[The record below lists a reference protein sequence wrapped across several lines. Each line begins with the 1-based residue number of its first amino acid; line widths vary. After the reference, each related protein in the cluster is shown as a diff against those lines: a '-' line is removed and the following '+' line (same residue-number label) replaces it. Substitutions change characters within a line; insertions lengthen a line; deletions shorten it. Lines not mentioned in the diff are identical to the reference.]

1 MNPDLLT
8 DDHFAVLGKMGR
20 AGGGW
25 YPLRSTWNI
34 GDSNKLTHRLC
45 KELASLGYVE
55 CVGGDPD
62 GEFVCDW
69 RITSAGLAAVQAA
82 K

>member
-1 MNPDLLT
+1 MKPDLLD
-8 DDHFAVLGKMGR
+8 DDHFAILTMMSR

-25 YPLRSTWNI
+25 YPLRSGWNV
-34 GDSNKLTHRLC
+34 GGSNQRTNRLC

-69 RITSAGLAAVQAA
+69 RITSTGLAAERAA